1 MNALKIARAFIKELL
16 AVDRARSF
24 SSVQANLPLPI
35 AQEIYDWGLQHIPDQ
50 ILTGDGRENN
60 IHVTLKY
67 GLHIIDF
74 SKVRDLFINQ
84 KPINIVL
91 GKITLFT
98 SDDHDVIKIDVI
110 SPELH
115 RLNKLISDSFENVNT
130 HPVYNSHTTLAY
142 VKKSVG
148 ALFDG
153 LSDFEGRKV
162 CLDSILFSGKDN
174 RRTTFRLV

>member
-1 MNALKIARAFIKELL
+1 MNALKIAQAFIKELV

-35 AQEIYDWGLQHIPDQ
+35 AQEIYNWGLQHIPDQ

-60 IHVTLKY
+60 IHTTIKF
-67 GLHIIDF
+67 GLHITDF
-74 SKVRDLFINQ
+74 TAVRDLFVNQ

-98 SDDHDVIKIDVI
+98 SDDHDVVKIDVD

-115 RLNKLISDSFENVNT
+115 VMHHMIGSSVETTDT
-130 HPVYNSHTTLAY
+130 HPDYHPHITIAY
-142 VKKSVG
+142 VKKGIGSP
-148 ALFDG
+148 FDG
-153 LSDFEGRKV
+153 LQDFEGRKV
-162 CLDSILFSGKDN
+162 CLDSVLFSGKDN
-174 RRTTFRLV
+174 RRTIFRLI